1 MAENKL
7 ISELS
12 GITNPSLTGYTV
24 YDDGIT
30 TYRMTLGELAAYVT
44 AAEGDFATTG
54 SNIFNGSQTI
64 NGSIII
70 SGSGNIH
77 TKPSN
82 PVTGMTR
89 NMSSYNTFIG
99 SESIPQK
106 SDNMQFSPTVSY
118 NIGAVQ

>member
-30 TYRMTLGELAAYVT
+30 TYKLPLGELVAYVT
-44 AAEGDFATTG
+44 TAEGDFATTG
-54 SNIFNGSQTI
+54 SNVFNGSQTI

-77 TKPSN
+77 TNPQSPSS
-82 PVTGMTR
+82 GMTR
-89 NMSSYNTFIG
+89 HMSSYNTFIG
-99 SESIPQK
+99 DQTVPQI
-106 SDNMQFSPTVSY
+106 SDNM
-118 NIGAVQ
+118 